1 MMSQDGRMTK
11 KMKREKTFF
20 AALAFGILAWGI
32 PLLSVAQTPAQ
43 RETDVE
49 KLLVQAN
56 SYFQKADYKLAV
68 GCYLEASALT
78 KSRMNLSQAYF
89 GLALS
94 YYHIR
99 DTASSVRYMRKVLEV
114 DPNKEI
120 SELFY
125 PKAFV
130 QQFDQVR
137 QDAAGKKTS
146 AVEKVTAPK
155 PVPAQAEEA
164 PPAKTEKKD
173 ETAKKEEPAR
183 KEAEQPK
190 PAEKPVEKP
199 TVQQTQAPE
208 TKTKPA
214 AEPPREK
221 PLTLGE
227 YEVLDE
233 EKGGYWEI
241 SAHYSYWGINLIK
254 GMFENSLTDKLGQEI
269 QNQIIKKSGTV
280 QAGLVPWTFTQDLAF
295 DSRGS
300 NYGLELRYYSA
311 GRLGTFSLGLALEKT
326 ELKFTLNGT
335 ANQTFTNAAVS
346 TVDVKSTLLSSP
358 FSTHVNFRWEVGQS
372 AMLKPYFVLGFGFAP
387 LKGTFSYSY
396 TGTFKRGE
404 FSQTITDNQEKDFD
418 TLSTDIDFDIPNILV
433 ILQLNFGIKA
443 QIYQG
448 LSLLG
453 EAGLWDGFILR
464 AGLAYRF

>member
-1 MMSQDGRMTK
+1 MKSQDGRMTK
-11 KMKREKTFF
+11 KTQRKKTFF
-20 AALAFGILAWGI
+20 TALTFGVVVLGI
-32 PLLSVAQTPAQ
+32 PFVSAAQTPVQ
-43 RETDVE
+43 REVDVE

-94 YYHIR
+94 YYHLR
-99 DTASSVRYMRKVLEV
+99 DTASSVRYIRKVLEV

-120 SELFY
+120 SDLFY

-130 QQFDQVR
+130 QQFDLVR
-137 QDAAGKKTS
+137 EDAAGKK
-146 AVEKVTAPK
+146 APALEKVTAPK
-155 PVPAQAEEA
+155 PVPAKAEES
-164 PPAKTEKKD
+164 PPTKTEKKD
-173 ETAKKEEPAR
+173 ETAKKEESAK
-183 KEAEQPK
+183 KEAEQTK
-190 PAEKPVEKP
+190 SAENPVEKP
-199 TVQQTQAPE
+199 PGQQTQAPE
-208 TKTKPA
+208 TKIKPA

-241 SAHYSYWGINLIK
+241 SAHYSNWSVNLIK
-254 GMFENSLTDKLGQEI
+254 GMFENSLTDKLGEEI
-269 QNQIIKKSGTV
+269 RNQIIKKSGTV

-295 DSRGS
+295 DSGGS

-358 FSTHVNFRWEVGQS
+358 LSAHVNFRWEVGQN
-372 AMLKPYFVLGFGFAP
+372 AGLRPYFVIGFGFAP
-387 LKGTFSYSY
+387 LNGTFGYSY
-396 TGTFKRGE
+396 TGTFARGE
-404 FSQTITDNQEKDFD
+404 FSQTITDSQEKDFD
-418 TLSTDIDFDIPNILV
+418 TLSTDIDFDIPDILV

-453 EAGLWDGFILR
+453 EAGIWDGFILR